1 MRVLFVGGGTGG
13 HLTPALGLA
22 EALEQAGHETL
33 FLLGGREVEQDYVGT
48 ERATESLRFEQS
60 RWPKPLA
67 LLGAMGRARRHAAR
81 FRPHVTVALGG
92 AASAASLAV
101 PGAPLVLLE
110 GNYVVGKSVRW
121 MQSFAAL
128 TLTMYADTAG
138 KIRRAQQVGPL
149 PRKTLDGP
157 CGESAHDRSLAMRQA
172 REHFGLH
179 PDRPVLLALGGSQ
192 GARDV
197 NLAAQSLLPDLRQR
211 GWQLLLLCGPG
222 KASAFAE
229 DLSEDCVVLE
239 HCSEMGYAYTAAE
252 FVLSRGGA
260 STLGELW
267 LRALPAMVL
276 PYPYHKDR
284 QQEWNARAL
293 APGICCHEHWDESAK
308 TELLACLESP
318 TRRAEMADALRKA
331 GPLDGRAKAVQ
342 LLEEISGV
350 NA

>member
-48 ERATESLRFEQS
+48 ERATESLRFDQS
-60 RWPKPLA
+60 RWPRPIA

-92 AASAASLAV
+92 AASAASLAI

-149 PRKTLDGP
+149 PRRTLDSP
-157 CGESAHDRSLAMRQA
+157 HHESDQNEAIRRARQY
-172 REHFGLH
+172 FGLH
-179 PDRPVLLALGGSQ
+179 VDRPVLLALGGSQ

-197 NLAAQSLLPDLRQR
+197 NLAAQSLLPELRQR

-229 DLSEDCVVLE
+229 DLAGDCVVLE
-239 HCSEMGYAYTAAE
+239 HCSEMGLAYTAAD

-267 LRALPAMVL
+267 LRALPAMIL

-293 APGICCHEHWDESAK
+293 APGVCCHEHWDEQARSV
-308 TELLACLESP
+308 LLACLEDSA
-318 TRRAEMADALRKA
+318 RRADMAESLRQA